1 MSRLALEDQNY
12 ELIKAHILD
21 PGNSPLSVEQ
31 QTLLDRL
38 VAASKIL
45 EKHPITKQAVAFHR
59 INHPEIS
66 LMQAYRDVFNASRL
80 FNTAQTFNYDY
91 WHTWLIN
98 DIVSNIQ
105 KCRSVGTEANRKIMA
120 MEHANLLKA
129 IGIKPQELPDPKRM
143 EKHQFYIMI
152 QNNNQQ
158 VKVDLNNLQDLPPAT
173 LQEIN
178 KFIYGGSEISESDAE
193 QIMNS

>member
-1 MSRLALEDQNY
+1 
-12 ELIKAHILD
+12 
-21 PGNSPLSVEQ
+21 
-31 QTLLDRL
+31 
-38 VAASKIL
+38 
-45 EKHPITKQAVAFHR
+45 
-59 INHPEIS
+59 
-66 LMQAYRDVFNASRL
+66 
-80 FNTAQTFNYDY
+80 
-91 WHTWLIN
+91 
-98 DIVSNIQ
+98 
-105 KCRSVGTEANRKIMA
+105 
-120 MEHANLLKA
+120 
-129 IGIKPQELPDPKRM
+129 M

>member
-1 MSRLALEDQNY
+1 
-12 ELIKAHILD
+12 
-21 PGNSPLSVEQ
+21 
-31 QTLLDRL
+31 
-38 VAASKIL
+38 
-45 EKHPITKQAVAFHR
+45 
-59 INHPEIS
+59 
-66 LMQAYRDVFNASRL
+66 
-80 FNTAQTFNYDY
+80 
-91 WHTWLIN
+91 
-98 DIVSNIQ
+98 
-105 KCRSVGTEANRKIMA
+105 MA

-129 IGIKPQELPDPKRM
+129 IGVKPQDLPDPKRM